1 MPSLFPLYFSVCMPV
16 SASLYHYRLSLHP
29 FRNLCEC
36 ISFCSVSFHFSFNFI
51 HFLNVFPVSWIL
63 FQLSLL
69 FQSGGRLGEL
79 LIQCFISDK
88 QCDHSQSTN
97 LLHFKFLPFK
107 RGYESP
113 FYLLTWASMRRIQWD
128 GNSNASVIVETSY
141 LSGTLY
147 PSLYPSLPY
156 PQDMLFRGF
165 ESLHSTILL
174 KGRLRPHIVIWLI
187 QHYRTESLFKPMSFP

>member
-1 MPSLFPLYFSVCMPV
+1 
-16 SASLYHYRLSLHP
+16 
-29 FRNLCEC
+29 
-36 ISFCSVSFHFSFNFI
+36 
-51 HFLNVFPVSWIL
+51 
-63 FQLSLL
+63 
-69 FQSGGRLGEL
+69 
-79 LIQCFISDK
+79 
-88 QCDHSQSTN
+88 
-97 LLHFKFLPFK
+97 
-107 RGYESP
+107 
-113 FYLLTWASMRRIQWD
+113 MRRIQWD

-141 LSGTLY
+141 LSVTLY